1 MNRQHIDLVRSSF
14 ALVQPIAS
22 TAAAMFYENLFA
34 ADPSLRPLFR
44 GNMNH
49 QGERLMAAIG
59 AALRMLERPEELR
72 STLRMLGTR
81 HAGYG
86 VRVEHYDTVGAAL
99 LLTLQQGLG
108 EAFTAETRIAWVELY
123 GVIKATMLEG
133 AREAAPAAAG

>member
-1 MNRQHIDLVRSSF
+1 MNRQHIDLVRSSY
-14 ALVQPIAS
+14 ALVQPIAP
-22 TAAAMFYENLFA
+22 TAAAMFYDNLFA
-34 ADPSLRPLFR
+34 ADPALRPLFR

-59 AALRMLERPEELR
+59 AALRLLERPAELK
-72 STLRMLGTR
+72 SMLRLLGGR

-86 VRVEHYDTVGAAL
+86 VREAHYDSVGSAL

-108 EAFTAETRIAWVELY
+108 DAFTPQTRVAWVELF

-133 AREAAPAAAG
+133 AREISPAV

>member
-1 MNRQHIDLVRSSF
+1 MNRQHIDLVRSSY
-14 ALVQPIAS
+14 ALVQPIAP
-22 TAAAMFYENLFA
+22 TAAAMFYDNLFA
-34 ADPSLRPLFR
+34 ADPALRPLFR

-59 AALRMLERPEELR
+59 AALRLLELPAELKPMLRL
-72 STLRMLGTR
+72 LGGR

-86 VRVEHYDTVGAAL
+86 VREAHYDSVGSAL

-108 EAFTAETRIAWVELY
+108 DAFTPQTRVAWVELF

-133 AREAAPAAAG
+133 AREIAPAA

>member
-1 MNRQHIDLVRSSF
+1 MNRQHIDLVRSSY
-14 ALVQPIAS
+14 ALVQPIAP
-22 TAAAMFYENLFA
+22 TAAAMFYDNLFA
-34 ADPSLRPLFR
+34 ADPALRPLFR

-59 AALRMLERPEELR
+59 AALRLLERPAELK
-72 STLRMLGTR
+72 SMLRLLGGR

-86 VRVEHYDTVGAAL
+86 VREAHYDSVGSAL

-108 EAFTAETRIAWVELY
+108 DAFTPQTRVAWVELF

-133 AREAAPAAAG
+133 AREIAPAA